1 MAAVTGDGGVVKF
14 GTTSSEAT
22 VANVSGWSFD
32 ISMDTV
38 ETTSM
43 ASTAYKTFL
52 GGKYSWSGSID
63 MHWDNADDAGLE
75 SFETALL
82 ANDIAK
88 TVILYPGGASVD
100 YWDGVVAITGI
111 AMSGSI
117 GDTVKLTAN
126 FQGVGVLNHT
136 G

>member
-1 MAAVTGDGGVVKF
+1 MAAVTGDSGVVKF

-22 VANVSGWSFD
+22 VANVSGWSID

-38 ETTSM
+38 D
-43 ASTAYKTFL
+43 STAMGSDAFKTFL
-52 GGKYSWSGSID
+52 GGKYSWSGSCE
-63 MHWDNADDAGLE
+63 MHWDNADDAGME

-82 ANDIAK
+82 ANDLTK
-88 TVILYPGGASVD
+88 TVILYPGGTSVD
-100 YWDGVVAITGI
+100 YWHGVVATTGI

-117 GDTVKLTAN
+117 GDTVKLSAN

>member
-38 ETTSM
+38 ETTAM
-43 ASTAYKTFL
+43 GSTAYKTFL

>member
-22 VANVSGWSFD
+22 IANVSGWSFD

-38 ETTSM
+38 ETTAM
-43 ASTAYKTFL
+43 GSTAYKTFL

>member
-43 ASTAYKTFL
+43 GSTAYKTFL

>member
-1 MAAVTGDGGVVKF
+1 MAAVTGDAGVVKY
-14 GTTSSEAT
+14 GTTDSEAT

-38 ETTSM
+38 ETSSM
-43 ASTAYKTFL
+43 GSNAFKTFL

-100 YWDGVVAITGI
+100 YWHGVVAITGI

-117 GDTVKLTAN
+117 GDTVKLSAN